1 MTALDDIEQR
11 RRSAMILHCFIV
23 VQDAMLSEKVILEKE
38 MYVIPIV
45 VYDLDDL

>member
-1 MTALDDIEQR
+1 
-11 RRSAMILHCFIV
+11 MILDCFIV

-38 MYVIPIV
+38 MYVNPIV